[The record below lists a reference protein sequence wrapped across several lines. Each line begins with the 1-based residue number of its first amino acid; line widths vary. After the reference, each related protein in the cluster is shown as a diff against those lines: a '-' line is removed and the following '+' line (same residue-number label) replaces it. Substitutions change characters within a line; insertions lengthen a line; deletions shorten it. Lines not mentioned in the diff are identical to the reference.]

1 MSNYTIAEID
11 LSVLKNNINIISSIV
26 KKTKILNILKA
37 NAYGHGIIEIAKAS
51 EKFKVDAIGVA
62 TVEEGIKIRKSGVKI
77 PIIVLFQHFKSEF
90 EEICNYNL
98 SPTISNADFL
108 PYYDNYME
116 RFKDSLKLNVYI
128 KIDTGLNRR
137 RHVSA
142 YVSEKSMTAFMLS
155 DRNIILYNLN
165 NGKEKDRINIEK
177 YNMQNAINMKLN
189 SETNT
194 TIMSVSKEGKSA
206 VIIYDNKLKEII
218 YENFIDGWIY

>member
-116 RFKDSLKLNVYI
+116 RFKGSLKLNVYI
-128 KIDTGLNRR
+128 KIDTGLNRIGTKPEEALNLAKKVLSYKNLILEGISTHYASADMNDR
-137 RHVSA
+137 RI
-142 YVSEKSMTAFMLS
+142 YKFYKKT
-155 DRNIILYNLN
+155 N
-165 NGKEKDRINIEK
+165 N
-177 YNMQNAINMKLN
+177 
-189 SETNT
+189 
-194 TIMSVSKEGKSA
+194 
-206 VIIYDNKLKEII
+206 
-218 YENFIDGWIY
+218 NF